1 MDEVI
6 GSILLLLLAVAAVIF
21 AAPYEL
27 AVLLYTFPFFIAW
40 LLAPVQVGPEPQL
53 VIDSSPHPQL
63 ATLRGEK
70 RDAENRYDEVRYS
83 DWGIRWSDNLDRF
96 EERSVRGR
104 DLNQQLEHWTTE
116 ADRIDREIN
125 RLSVP
130 EWTVVG
136 DWTAA
141 LRIWHRANDWSATK
155 RTGRKWVLLAFA
167 CVWFA
172 TELIGMA
179 FPSSMK
185 FFAFAW
191 NPAPNILHPGIAIGA
206 AAGWAAGI
214 YRFLFPLK
222 SFAKRAQAMIA
233 EYENAKEIREQAED
247 KEIGESPCDQ
257 TFEEEY
263 GSSEDGPPQEE
274 KYEDD
279 EPWYGILGVSPNAA
293 HDEIN
298 GAYRDRIKQYH
309 PDRVSGLGE
318 KLQLL
323 AKVETQKLNAAREE
337 GLSSRK

>member
-6 GSILLLLLAVAAVIF
+6 GSILLLLLAVAAIIF
-21 AAPYEL
+21 AVPYAL
-27 AVLLYTFPFFIAW
+27 AVLLYTFPLFVFW
-40 LLAPVQVGPEPQL
+40 LMLPVRIVPEPQL
-53 VIDSSPHPQL
+53 IIDPSLHPQL
-63 ATLRGEK
+63 AKLRGEK

-104 DLNQQLEHWTTE
+104 DLNQQLEHWTAE

-141 LRIWHRANDWSATK
+141 LRIWHRAYDWSATK
-155 RTGRKWVLLAFA
+155 RIGRKWGLLTFA

-214 YRFLFPLK
+214 CRVLFPLK
-222 SFAKRAQAMIA
+222 SFAKRAEAMIA
-233 EYENAKEIREQAED
+233 EYEKAKTIREQTED
-247 KEIGESPCDQ
+247 KEIEESSREGA
-257 TFEEEY
+257 FEEEHD
-263 GSSEDGPPQEE
+263 SSDDEDDLER
-274 KYEDD
+274 KYEEE
-279 EPWYGILGVSPNAA
+279 EPWYGILGVSPNAT

-337 GLSSRK
+337 GLSS